1 MLRSTPRTHP
11 RIRLR
16 TWQFSIPSGPSRCLV
31 DPWYRRFHGVPIG
44 GGSPGCHLALSRT
57 ALAWCTQTLTTP
69 RRFLLKYASRDEVD
83 LLGRGNGGIPEIQ
96 NAIAEYEETSP
107 LYGFLRYRRR
117 NVLIK
122 YLPEDCS
129 RLIQGRRYCA
139 AFWLYPSFKHLPWAL
154 KVPVARGESRM
165 DNGLTHAL

>member
-1 MLRSTPRTHP
+1 MLCSTPCTHP

-16 TWQFSIPSGPSRCLV
+16 TWQFGFPSGPSRCLV
-31 DPWYRRFHGVPIG
+31 APCVPQVPRCSHRRRFFRLPFY
-44 GGSPGCHLALSRT
+44 PRLFRT
-57 ALAWCTQTLTTP
+57 TLTWCTQTLTTP
-69 RRFLLKYASRDEVD
+69 RRFLLKYASRDEVG
-83 LLGRGNGGIPEIQ
+83 LLGRGNGGIPEVR

-129 RLIQGRRYCA
+129 RLIQGR
-139 AFWLYPSFKHLPWAL
+139 
-154 KVPVARGESRM
+154 
-165 DNGLTHAL
+165 